1 MRGEG
6 QCWPWEPPSSFRRM
20 LLMAG
25 QPGPLGLGFAE
36 TSLGTQQLQGCPAGL
51 RVEASL
57 LFGCKRESFFQETMG
72 IISDGLKKS
81 CPHSPK

>member
-1 MRGEG
+1 MLA
-6 QCWPWEPPSSFRRM
+6 WEPPSSFRRT

-57 LFGCKRESFFQETMG
+57 MFGCKESLSFKKRW
-72 IISDGLKKS
+72 GL
-81 CPHSPK
+81 